1 MARAGRYGRGVVAAV
16 TNRLAFHVLHASIQT
31 DVLRAIRQMT
41 ATIAPRTPQSRTR
54 AGDPK

>member
-1 MARAGRYGRGVVAAV
+1 M

-41 ATIAPRTPQSRTR
+41 ATIAPRPPQCRTR
-54 AGDPK
+54 EADAK

>member
-1 MARAGRYGRGVVAAV
+1 M

-41 ATIAPRTPQSRTR
+41 ATISPRDPQSRTR
-54 AGDPK
+54 EGDKK

>member
-1 MARAGRYGRGVVAAV
+1 M